1 MVLMNRRYFL
11 GAAASTALT
20 WGAAPARRKVV
31 VCLID
36 GFGPEYI
43 ARSEMPNLQRA
54 MKSGTYKIGRGA
66 MPSLTNVNSASLATG
81 SYPESHGITANTFFD
96 PELDKIVEMA
106 DAKYLKRPTLF
117 ASAHK
122 KGWKTAFVGA
132 KEKIRSLIGVGAH
145 SSISAEKQGIRM
157 YEAETTYWVFEQGR
171 QALRNPDVDLLYL
184 TTSDYIMHTHGPET
198 AESLEHLK
206 NLDVHLGRIL
216 DDQPKLELYLCADH
230 GMNAKS
236 RAVDPERLLAK
247 HSISA
252 RAVPAIADKH
262 KIHHKDL
269 GGSIYIDLE
278 KSADIAKAAEIF
290 KAEPG
295 IEEVLLRADACKRFR
310 LMPERTGDLFLLG
323 DKITAIGA
331 LDQERRPVAVR
342 THGSLHEAAVPL
354 LVYGRKWKGK
364 LETSVDLTAERVWE
378 ERA

>member
-1 MVLMNRRYFL
+1 MNRRYFL
-11 GAAASTALT
+11 AGSAASATVVR
-20 WGAAPARRKVV
+20 GAAPARRKVMI
-31 VCLID
+31 CLID

-43 ARSEMPNLQRA
+43 AKSEMPNLHRA
-54 MKSGTYKIGRGA
+54 MKEGTYKIGRGA

-81 SYPESHGITANTFFD
+81 SFPETHGITANTFFD
-96 PELDKIVEMA
+96 PEQGKIVEMA
-106 DAKYLKRPTLF
+106 DAKYLKHPTLF

-122 KGWKTAFVGA
+122 KGWKSAFVGA
-132 KEKIRSLIGVGAH
+132 KEKIRSLIGVSAH

-184 TTSDYIMHTHGPET
+184 TTSDYIMHTYGPET
-198 AESLEHLK
+198 AESQEHLK
-206 NLDVHLGRIL
+206 NLDHHLGRIL
-216 DDQPKLELYLCADH
+216 DDQPKLEMYLCADH

-236 RAVDPERLLAK
+236 RAVDPERLLTK
-247 HSISA
+247 HGINA

-262 KIHHKDL
+262 KIHHKAL

-278 KSADIAKAAEIF
+278 KPDQIKTAMAIF
-290 KAEPG
+290 QAEPG

-323 DKITAIGA
+323 DKITALGA

-354 LVYGRKWKGK
+354 LVYGRKWKAK
-364 LETSVDLTAERVWE
+364 LETSIDLTAGRAWE
-378 ERA
+378 ETA

>member
-1 MVLMNRRYFL
+1 MNRRYFFF
-11 GAAASTALT
+11 GALAVGTLVR
-20 WGAAPARRKVV
+20 GARRPTSRKVM

-43 ARSEMPNLQRA
+43 AKSEMPNLKRA
-54 MKSGTYKIGRGA
+54 MKAGTYKVGRGV

-96 PELDKIVEMA
+96 PEAGKIVEMA
-106 DAKYLKRPTLF
+106 DAKYLKRPTLL
-117 ASAHK
+117 ASANA

-145 SSISAEKQGIRM
+145 SSVSAEKQGIRM

-216 DDQPKLELYLCADH
+216 DDQPKLEFYLCADH
-230 GMNAKS
+230 GMNAKT

-247 HSISA
+247 QGIAA

-278 KSADIAKAAEIF
+278 KPEDIVKAQEIF

-310 LMPERTGDLFLLG
+310 LMPERSGDLFLLG

-331 LDQERRPVAVR
+331 LDMERRPVAVR
-342 THGSLHEAAVPL
+342 THGSLHEAEVPL

-364 LETSVDLTAERVWE
+364 LESSVDLTAERVWE